1 MGKLYRS
8 VKRGD
13 LIRFT
18 ARGYRKQ
25 KIMALVLEAYHYHNI
40 PEKFESLFYVY
51 LITFDDMMF
60 IEPQDFLDLEVL

>member
-1 MGKLYRS
+1 MGKLYRT
-8 VKRGD
+8 VRRGD

-18 ARGYRKQ
+18 ARGYRKER
-25 KIMALVLEAYHYHNI
+25 IMALVIEAYHYDDI

-60 IEPQDFLDLEVL
+60 IEPQDFEDLEVL